1 MLERPLTDRE
11 REILSLMAH
20 GLSVKETAVRL
31 SLSPQTVKNHRS
43 QILKSL
49 RARNGME
56 AVFLALQR
64 GLIDNAD
71 GAEVERYRAGSV
83 A

>member
-1 MLERPLTDRE
+1 MANQPLTDRE
-11 REILSLMAH
+11 REILTLMAH

-49 RARNGME
+49 GARNGVE

-64 GLIDNAD
+64 GLIDDAD
-71 GAEVERYRAGSV
+71 GAAVGRRRTDSV

>member
-1 MLERPLTDRE
+1 MVAQPLTNRE
-11 REILSLMAH
+11 REILTLMAH

-49 RARNGME
+49 GARNGVE

-64 GLIDNAD
+64 GLIDDGD
-71 GAEVERYRAGSV
+71 GADVERRRTDSV